1 MALSILKLL
10 LTLFAIQALVKFA
23 FFFFL
28 SYDRRRK
35 QLDKAYGDKTS
46 ATSVADNIL
55 LVIVLVLIALV
66 FVSGSMEYISF
77 TAGLYIGATL
87 IQLYFHRFS
96 SPLPPEKAPGAPV
109 SPIKM
114 MSYAIQANPEKPW
127 KELVILGGLFLW
139 ALLMLI
145 TRGFGLV

>member
-1 MALSILKLL
+1 MALSILKVL

-23 FFFFL
+23 FFFVL
-28 SYDRRRK
+28 SYERRRK
-35 QLDKAYGDKTS
+35 MLDASYGDKTS
-46 ATSVADNIL
+46 ATSITDNII
-55 LVIVLVLIALV
+55 LVIVLVLIVLV

-96 SPLPPEKAPGAPV
+96 KPLPPEEAPGVPV

-127 KELVILGGLFLW
+127 KELVILGMLFLW
-139 ALLMLI
+139 ALFMLI
-145 TRGFGLV
+145 TRGFGLL